1 MARCRLQHS
10 EGAPRRPPH
19 SSHIGVCDI
28 REAAG
33 RERAASTAGNRP
45 LFYFRFGER
54 TFLREKPHGGTRLK
68 CTVTQRHCRHNCR
81 ASCRDPGVPCLRPD
95 LRTSSQELRGAPAL
109 LDQSCRRPQNC
120 CHPTGL
126 VPVLSIFSEN
136 RICCFHSPIFPAGAP
151 LKNT

>member
-81 ASCRDPGVPCLRPD
+81 ASCRDPGGPVSASRSPDELTGVTGGPSASRPE
-95 LRTSSQELRGAPAL
+95 LSQAPELLSS
-109 LDQSCRRPQNC
+109 
-120 CHPTGL
+120 HW
-126 VPVLSIFSEN
+126 LSASSEY
-136 RICCFHSPIFPAGAP
+136 F
-151 LKNT
+151 L

>member
-54 TFLREKPHGGTRLK
+54 TFLRGKPPGGDALEMR
-68 CTVTQRHCRHNCR
+68 C
-81 ASCRDPGVPCLRPD
+81 P
-95 LRTSSQELRGAPAL
+95 PAL
-109 LDQSCRRPQNC
+109 LRAQQQGFVLRSGTLCLCPALQTSSHSYWGPLCSLTRAVAGPRMAATPRAPCQS
-120 CHPTGL
+120 
-126 VPVLSIFSEN
+126 
-136 RICCFHSPIFPAGAP
+136 
-151 LKNT
+151 

>member
-54 TFLREKPHGGTRLK
+54 TFLREKPPAGTRVRW
-68 CTVTQRHCRHNCR
+68 TVTRHHCRHSSR
-81 ASCRDPGVPCLRPD
+81 ASCWDPGSRAC
-95 LRTSSQELRGAPAL
+95 AP
-109 LDQSCRRPQNC
+109 SCRRAHGDCRGPR
-120 CHPTGL
+120 TAA
-126 VPVLSIFSEN
+126 VPLAQGQF
-136 RICCFHSPIFPAGAP
+136 
-151 LKNT
+151 